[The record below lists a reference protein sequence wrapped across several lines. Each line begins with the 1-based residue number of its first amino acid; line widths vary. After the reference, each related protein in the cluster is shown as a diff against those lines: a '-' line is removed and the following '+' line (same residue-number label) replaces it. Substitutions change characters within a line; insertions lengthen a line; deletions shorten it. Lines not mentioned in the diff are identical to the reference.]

1 MKKTVTLQTIIQ
13 QELEKLAKDLRESFK
28 NIKFPVKIRDIHKVE
43 EKYCIS
49 ISVFA
54 CENKEKKTN
63 LTMLLPKI
71 LSL

>member
-1 MKKTVTLQTIIQ
+1 MKKTVTLQTNIQ

-28 NIKFPVKIRDIHKVE
+28 DIKFPIKIRDIHKVE

-54 CENKEKKTN
+54 YENKEKKTN

-71 LSL
+71 SSL